1 MTLPTSAR
9 DRKPTQHKMWMTADY
24 IAIAA
29 AGILLITAIVAT
41 IFFLFKNMKKLRRE
55 NSIKHEADSELQR
68 LSLSFRTATD
78 NKVSFDGSHY
88 NFDDPTIDPHKNLVQ
103 NYKFEDL
110 QKATQFFSSTN
121 LISGA
126 VYLGRLDGKDAV
138 INRLPRLTISR
149 IEFHLAHQRIIDHPN
164 IIRVLGTCAADNGP
178 DSFLVLEYAS
188 NGSLRDWIHGG
199 LAIKNQFIASCNRFL
214 NWKQRLKI
222 CLDTANAMH
231 FLHDAINLFHIRL
244 SLRNIFL
251 DDEFNAKIGFLGISL
266 SLENKE
272 EGYSA
277 PEYVRERVVSPS
289 VDVFAF
295 GVVLLEVL
303 SGRPPSRSGSRERLY
318 DEIEMVLGSANGEEL
333 REWMD
338 CKMGE
343 GYSIDAAVEVVKLAR
358 CCVEEDAAARPGAGE
373 IAAKLLNLV
382 EELAAEG

>member
-1 MTLPTSAR
+1 
-9 DRKPTQHKMWMTADY
+9 MWMIADY
-24 IAIAA
+24 VAVAA

-41 IFFLFKNMKKLRRE
+41 VFFLTKNMRKLRRE

-88 NFDDPTIDPHKNLVQ
+88 NFDDPTTDPRRNLPQ

-110 QKATQFFSSTN
+110 QKATHNFSSSN
-121 LISGA
+121 LIAGA
-126 VYLGRLDGKDAV
+126 VYRGRLDGEDAA
-138 INRLPRLTISR
+138 ISRLPRHTISR

-164 IIRVLGTCAADNGP
+164 IIRVLGTCAVDNSP
-178 DSFLVLEYAS
+178 DSFLILEYAG

-214 NWKQRLKI
+214 NWNQRLKI
-222 CLDTANAMH
+222 CLDSANAMQ
-231 FLHDAINLFHIRL
+231 FLHDAVNIFHIRL
-244 SLRNIFL
+244 SVKNVFL
-251 DDEFNAKIGFLGISL
+251 DDEFNAKIGFLGLSL

-272 EGYSA
+272 EGLIMA

-295 GVVLLEVL
+295 GVVLLEVM
-303 SGRPPSRSGSRERLY
+303 SGRPPPRIGGGGKIS
-318 DEIEMVLGSANGEEL
+318 DEIEMVLGSENGEVL

-343 GYSIDAAVEVVKLAR
+343 GYPIEAAVEVLKLAR
-358 CCVEEDAAARPGAGE
+358 RCVEEDAAARPGAGE

-382 EELAAEG
+382 EEMAAEG